1 MKIYSENACKILNLM
16 FLFGVGNSIYNL
28 NIILLFN
35 IKYKYCESMDNTE
48 QVNPFAMCIEN
59 QTIGFIYNS
68 YLGSAKCHRQYSFG
82 KYKVDLF
89 FPQHKLVVECD
100 ENNHNVRDQQ
110 NEKEREEYILSLG
123 NTMIRFNP
131 NEPNF
136 DLSNVLSK
144 INRVIHMAVY
154 SGCLN

>member
-1 MKIYSENACKILNLM
+1 
-16 FLFGVGNSIYNL
+16 
-28 NIILLFN
+28 
-35 IKYKYCESMDNTE
+35 MDNTE

-100 ENNHNVRDQQ
+100 ENNHNDRDQQ